1 MPLPDNVVAEFTGTS
16 GTEYYIYQI
25 PDDTAINQV
34 LANMEASYGT
44 IGLSSYLTG
53 ILPKEIPS
61 IFFFRDNELT
71 TQELSAYY
79 NHPNNITFDGENLGS
94 LLFNIVTNSREN
106 TGNYNFFYDTEINN
120 FTLYIYL
127 NDGRTL
133 AIHYDASMISNGSG
147 GEVSIT
153 NNDHIKFQ
161 NNPNITNETQN
172 SFNNYEYEDIPSVL
186 TATIYSSS
194 ANVYQ
199 LAQTSTDLLSDNFTT
214 IDTHTYH
221 YKNVGLYIVEKTSS
235 GYTIG
240 SSSSSIS
247 YGTYTPPIICFPKNT
262 PVTTDQ
268 GDVPIQDLENK
279 PYTIEGNKV
288 LGTVSMNSNEPMVY
302 FKQHSLAY
310 NVPNKNTYIT
320 QSHVIYHNNT
330 QLKAI
335 DYTKK
340 DFHKRLCIN
349 NLKGIKQEKPI
360 VVKVENNKVYNVV
373 LESGHKMKVNNMLVE
388 TLHPSNNLYKQKLLK

>member
-25 PDDTAINQV
+25 PDDIEIGQATTNIESN
-34 LANMEASYGT
+34 YGL
-44 IGLSSYLTG
+44 ILNSSYLTG
-53 ILPKEIPS
+53 TLPTEV
-61 IFFFRDNELT
+61 NELS
-71 TQELSAYY
+71 ELGNELPSEKKGSV
-79 NHPNNITFDGENLGS
+79 NNVTYDGQNLGS
-94 LLFNIVTNSREN
+94 LLFNIVTNSRTN
-106 TGNYNFFYDTEINN
+106 TEDYNFFYNTDYNLIEFFLI
-120 FTLYIYL
+120 L
-127 NDGRTL
+127 NDGRGTNMSL
-133 AIHYDASMISNGSG
+133 QYDNN
-147 GEVSIT
+147 IT
-153 NNDHIKFQ
+153 NPNHVLFQ
-161 NNPNITNETQN
+161 NNPNVDTTSN
-172 SFNNYEYEDIPSVL
+172 SLNN
-186 TATIYSSS
+186 S
-194 ANVYQ
+194 ANLAIIGPAINYYQ
-199 LAQTSTDLLSDNFTT
+199 LLTSLTNKPSDNFNT

-247 YGTYTPPIICFPKNT
+247 YGTYTSPVICFPKNT

-279 PYTIEGNKV
+279 PYTIQGNKV